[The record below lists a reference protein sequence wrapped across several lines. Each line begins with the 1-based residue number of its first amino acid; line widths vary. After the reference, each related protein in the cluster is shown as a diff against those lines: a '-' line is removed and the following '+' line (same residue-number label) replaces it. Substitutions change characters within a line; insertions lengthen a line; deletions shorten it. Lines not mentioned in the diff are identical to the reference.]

1 MWSLTCHV
9 SNAVK
14 KSLPSVLVVFPYM
27 MKCSESPELIL
38 LAMIGSSMLIVHA
51 LRSSLS
57 MSVGKFFIMLL
68 LTGFLGP
75 PEKLEKSFLNSC
87 RDI

>member
-1 MWSLTCHV
+1 MI
-9 SNAVK
+9 
-14 KSLPSVLVVFPYM
+14 
-27 MKCSESPELIL
+27 KCSESPALIL
-38 LAMIGSSMLIVHA
+38 SAMIGSNALIVHE

-57 MSVGKFFIMLL
+57 MSVGKFFTMLL
-68 LTGFLGP
+68 LTVFLGP